1 MSASPMCLKSSWRKR
16 FDQQNGTRPPFQQY
30 ISVVPGF
37 YSGVNILRHSSEWTA
52 LHPVIMKLPSRLA
65 AMSGLEKSKA
75 LSALAR
81 KALDVSAER
90 SNITPPAP
98 VKDARG
104 APQPTAGVYWSLS
117 HSIDRVAAVVAPY
130 GVGIDLEQ
138 IREVS
143 PLLRDQVASEAE
155 WQLAPDY
162 DPTVFFRYWTAKEAV
177 LKASGDGLSGL
188 PRCRVTEIIDDA
200 QIRLNYHDTSWL
212 VAQHRI
218 VENRARGLAGYM
230 AAVTSGCHEIIWQMI
245 GMTEQ
250 P

>member
-1 MSASPMCLKSSWRKR
+1 MCLKSSWRKR

-37 YSGVNILRHSSEWTA
+37 CSGVNILRHSGEWTA

-81 KALDVSAER
+81 KALDLSAER

-117 HSIDRVAAVVAPY
+117 HSVDCVAAVVAPY

-143 PLLRDQVASEAE
+143 PLLRDQVVSEAE

-162 DPTVFFRYWTAKEAV
+162 DPTMFFRYWTAKEAV

-188 PRCRVTEIIDDA
+188 PRCRVTEIIDEV
-200 QIRLNYHDTSWL
+200 RVLLNYQDTSWL
-212 VAQHRI
+212 VVQHRI
-218 VENRARGLAGYM
+218 AENIEMAVPGYI
-230 AAVTSGCHEIIWQMI
+230 AALTSGCHDIIWRDLSMD
-245 GMTEQ
+245 Q
-250 P
+250 PE